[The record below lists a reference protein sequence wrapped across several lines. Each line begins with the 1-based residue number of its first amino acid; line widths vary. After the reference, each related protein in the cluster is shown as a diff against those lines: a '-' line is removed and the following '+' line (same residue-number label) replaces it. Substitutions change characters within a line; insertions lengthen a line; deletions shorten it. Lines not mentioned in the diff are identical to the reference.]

1 MVRASRRFV
10 WVGGSVWVLADPR
23 FIQFALGSLRC
34 ARQRIVNVMKVY
46 IERNNYS
53 SLRLWLSR
61 VTRDHEWTNG

>member
-10 WVGGSVWVLADPR
+10 WVGGSLWVLADPR
-23 FIQFALGSLRC
+23 FIQFVLGSCSLRC

-53 SLRLWLSR
+53 SLRL
-61 VTRDHEWTNG
+61 